1 MALPLTGMKL
11 MSVRAFIDTNI
22 FIYIQR
28 TDCPAKRKIAE
39 DAINYFD
46 CVASTQVL
54 NEIANIFTKKYPMPV
69 KKIVRLL
76 KSISGIS
83 EIIVINEALIDHALH
98 LHHRYKI
105 SYYDCLMVAA
115 AVHSGC
121 QYLISE
127 DMQDGLL
134 IENTLKI
141 VNVFNHADEFHFRNA
156 P

>member
-1 MALPLTGMKL
+1 MG
-11 MSVRAFIDTNI
+11 VRAFIDTNI

-28 TDCPAKRKIAE
+28 TDCPAKRKVAE
-39 DAINYFD
+39 DAVNYFD

-69 KKIVRLL
+69 ENVERLL

-83 EIIVINEALIDHALH
+83 EIIVINEALIDNALH
-98 LHHRYKI
+98 LHQRYKI
-105 SYYDCLMVAA
+105 PYYDCLMIAA

-127 DMQDGLL
+127 DMQDGLF
-134 IENTLKI
+134 IENTLRI
-141 VNVFNHADEFHFRNA
+141 MNIFNHTDTFPLRENQ
-156 P
+156 

>member
-1 MALPLTGMKL
+1 MNEK
-11 MSVRAFIDTNI
+11 AFIDTNI

-28 TDCPAKRKIAE
+28 TDCPAKRKVAE
-39 DAINYFD
+39 DAVNYFD

-69 KKIVRLL
+69 EKVERLL

-83 EIIVINEALIDHALH
+83 EIIVINEVLIDNALH

-105 SYYDCLMVAA
+105 PYYDCLMVAA
-115 AVHSGC
+115 AIHSGC

-127 DMQDGLL
+127 DMQDGLF

-141 VNVFNHADEFHFRNA
+141 MNIFNHTDVFPVGA
-156 P
+156 